1 MRKIRKIE
9 NILCTTDF
17 SEYANNALDYA
28 IHFAEIHQAKLFIMH
43 VREKNSGGIS
53 DLPEASDIPE
63 DISNSERE
71 KSPSCEM
78 ESLIDKTIPHGLKA
92 EPIITVGTPC
102 HEIIKVSRERNIDL
116 IVIAT
121 HGRAGFERVLFGS
134 TTEKVVR
141 DAPCPVLTIKSSYGK
156 AQK

>member
-1 MRKIRKIE
+1 MRKIKKIE
-9 NILCTTDF
+9 SILCTTDF

-28 IHFAEIHQAKLFIMH
+28 VHFAEVHQAKLFIMH
-43 VREKNSGGIS
+43 VREKNPGGIPDLSEVS
-53 DLPEASDIPE
+53 DVSE
-63 DISNSERE
+63 DISNSERG

-78 ESLIDKTIPHGLKA
+78 ESLIDRIVPHGVKV
-92 EPIITVGTPC
+92 EPIITVGTPY

-116 IVIAT
+116 IIIAT

-141 DAPCPVLTIKSSYGK
+141 DAPCPVLTIRNPSKK
-156 AQK
+156 A